1 MAAEAM
7 TFLNIGRPSWDARV
21 ASHNSALLAQQRVRR
36 RSMRTPE
43 CAFIKHIDNT
53 RLVKA
58 SDPVRECEM
67 RVFSVVATILLGLVL
82 VYGLQH
88 FYAIE
93 SGYNVESSK
102 QQLEQLR
109 EENRQLKEEL
119 GLDHHEGRSW
129 IGWHRHVLLVFMA
142 YGYLSLLQMQEK
154 KLLLTGKWKEWLKSR
169 SILGREYFI

>member
-1 MAAEAM
+1 MAAQAM
-7 TFLNIGRPSWDARV
+7 TFLNIRRSNWDARV
-21 ASHNSALLAQQRVRR
+21 ASHNAALLAHQRVRR

-43 CAFIKHIDNT
+43 CPFVKHIDNT

-58 SDPVRECEM
+58 PDPVREREM

-93 SGYNVESSK
+93 SGYRVEAAK

-109 EENRQLKEEL
+109 EENRQLKLTEAQL
-119 GLDHHEGRSW
+119 TQPGRIDAMAREMGFAEPAPEQIVHASSNPESGAPVIAQVNPQANDQ
-129 IGWHRHVLLVFMA
+129 IGPAH
-142 YGYLSLLQMQEK
+142 
-154 KLLLTGKWKEWLKSR
+154 
-169 SILGREYFI
+169 

>member
-43 CAFIKHIDNT
+43 CPFVKHIDNT

-58 SDPVRECEM
+58 SDPVREREM

-109 EENRQLKEEL
+109 EENRQLKLSEAQL
-119 GLDHHEGRSW
+119 TQPGR
-129 IGWHRHVLLVFMA
+129 IDLLAREMGFTEPQPEQIVHAATNPENGAPVMA
-142 YGYLSLLQMQEK
+142 QVNSQA
-154 KLLLTGKWKEWLKSR
+154 TPVH
-169 SILGREYFI
+169 